1 MIFRIFPLV
10 NLVICKWNIE
20 CLKIYEFIILYV
32 LHISLKLHLE
42 MYHDV
47 DEVLINV
54 FIGLMTSTDLDQNH
68 ILSGFYFGSGIN
80 IS

>member
-1 MIFRIFPLV
+1 
-10 NLVICKWNIE
+10 
-20 CLKIYEFIILYV
+20 
-32 LHISLKLHLE
+32 
-42 MYHDV
+42 MYYDV